1 MSLKTEWV
9 QFEQNGTLHRMYTS
23 RMERAK
29 TPLPVVLVI
38 QEIWGTDA
46 HILDLTD
53 RFAKA
58 GFLAVAPDLYAVEGK
73 RPLSMTEERIE
84 QVKAFLETLPPP
96 AWHDAVAREA
106 ALEQQPE
113 KAREEL
119 RATYAD
125 VFANLK
131 RLPQLLEK
139 LAATVAFLEEYELSK
154 GQKVASTGYCIGGA
168 LSLLLASSEPHLAGA
183 AVYYGHLLNKEQIAT
198 IECPVIGFFGELDG
212 RINAHLPEFVE
223 DMREAGKTFTY
234 EVYEGAHHAFFN
246 DTRGAYHVGAARDA
260 WLKTL
265 AFFNR
270 ILV

>member
-9 QFEQNGTLHRMYTS
+9 HFEQNGALHRMYTS

-73 RPLSMTEERIE
+73 RPQSMTEERIE

-119 RATYAD
+119 HATYAD

-139 LAATVAFLEEYELSK
+139 LQAAVAFLGEYELSK

-168 LSLLLASSEPHLAGA
+168 LSLLMASTEPRLAGSV
-183 AVYYGHLLNKEQIAT
+183 VYYGHLLSKEQIAT
-198 IECPVIGFFGELDG
+198 IQCPVLGFFGELDSK
-212 RINAHLPEFVE
+212 INAHLPEFIE
-223 DMREAGKTFTY
+223 DMKEAGKAFTF

-246 DTRGAYHVGAARDA
+246 DTRGAYHVGASRDA
-260 WLKTL
+260 WQKTL
-265 AFFNR
+265 KFFNR